1 MGSSPAWGR
10 DRSGR
15 GQGRWLGEGPSL
27 DLLPGRTVGPVPARP
42 GERRRGRTARGR
54 GGAGGWVA
62 RRGRVGS
69 RRLGGGRAGV
79 SEGRLVVLGV
89 PASGPLSVRCA
100 VSRALQQHRAG
111 LFFFCLAVRGY

>member
-54 GGAGGWVA
+54 GGAGG
-62 RRGRVGS
+62 
-69 RRLGGGRAGV
+69 LGGAAGESGQPAAGRRAG
-79 SEGRLVVLGV
+79 GR
-89 PASGPLSVRCA
+89 
-100 VSRALQQHRAG
+100 Q
-111 LFFFCLAVRGY
+111 